1 MTCDAA
7 VYDDH
12 QETDSDGST
21 LVDESDVPSESPS
34 VAVDE
39 HLASE
44 LEAAVAASRPV
55 EVEEVAEIESE
66 RLAEL
71 DAASLGLMSLAL
83 AAAVPAGI
91 LPSLH

>member
-7 VYDDH
+7 VYDGH
-12 QETDSDGST
+12 QETDSDGSW
-21 LVDESDVPSESPS
+21 LVDEADVPSESPS

-44 LEAAVAASRPV
+44 LEAEVAASRLV
-55 EVEEVAEIESE
+55 EVEVVAEIESE
-66 RLAEL
+66 RLAEP

-83 AAAVPAGI
+83 AAVVPAGI

>member
-12 QETDSDGST
+12 QETDSNGST
-21 LVDESDVPSESPS
+21 LVDEADVPSESPS

-44 LEAAVAASRPV
+44 LEAEEAASRL
-55 EVEEVAEIESE
+55 EVAEVAVEIESE

-71 DAASLGLMSLAL
+71 DAALLGLMSLAL
-83 AAAVPAGI
+83 AAVVPAGT